1 MHGQK
6 RSEYKARLR
15 DETTAKKLAQKA
27 QQWNLL
33 SSELLKRR
41 RDAQGPAAPTSTSTS
56 VEKMKDYNQ
65 RAEGASHCGTDNSSN
80 SRNRNSAA
88 STLETLK
95 LTEKLL
101 SVNPDPSHLWNHRME
116 LLLSLTTNPPPMAVT
131 TTTTA
136 VVTMTPGEFIKK
148 EREMTTM
155 CLQRNPKAYGA
166 WFHRKWAIQH
176 WMQIM
181 TQQQQSIGNNGIGND
196 NNNENDSN
204 KLLKIELQQCAEF
217 LNLDERNFHCW
228 NYRRFVVSALA
239 CTIINEG
246 HGGVSEINDLDGSWT
261 SWCNLGDSMSK
272 EDLTHGSYI
281 GAQIR
286 QTRQQQQ
293 QQKQTLTTAINT
305 NTITPT
311 QQSSSN
317 SNYSN
322 AIRNLLQDEWNFTT
336 EKIRQNFSNGSA
348 FHHRSK
354 LISLLHPNASCVV
367 ESDLVRGELELIG
380 NAIYTEPD
388 DQTSWW
394 YLRFIVDWADP
405 NNLTRRRRRGMMD
418 PTQNEKDSYTSMLE
432 EQFECVRELVM
443 AEEGQCKWGLLGM
456 NMIATI
462 LYERMKGGEGDDID
476 EGEYD
481 WKQEAYGCLETLAML
496 DPDRIVR
503 YKSMMERYD

>member
-15 DETTAKKLAQKA
+15 DETTAKKLAQKSL
-27 QQWNLL
+27 QWNLL

-41 RDAQGPAAPTSTSTS
+41 RDAQGLVAAPTSTSTS
-56 VEKMKDYNQ
+56 TEKMEESNERD
-65 RAEGASHCGTDNSSN
+65 EGTEHSS
-80 SRNRNSAA
+80 SNRNSAA

-116 LLLSLTTNPPPMAVT
+116 LLLPLTTNPPPMAAT
-131 TTTTA
+131 TTTTTTTTTTVA
-136 VVTMTPGEFIKK
+136 TMTPGEFIKK
-148 EREMTTM
+148 EQEMTTM

-166 WFHRKWAIQH
+166 WFHRKWAIRH

-181 TQQQQSIGNNGIGND
+181 TQPQQSTGTNGID
-196 NNNENDSN
+196 NTNEHEHGGE

-239 CTIINEG
+239 STILHKG
-246 HGGVSEINDLDGSWT
+246 HGGDGVSEMNDLDGSWT
-261 SWCNLGDSMSK
+261 SWCNLGASMSK

-286 QTRQQQQ
+286 HTRHQPQHQSS
-293 QQKQTLTTAINT
+293 TTASHT
-305 NTITPT
+305 NTIPPPK
-311 QQSSSN
+311 SSS
-317 SNYSN
+317 SDTNYAN

-354 LISLLHPNASCVV
+354 LMALLHPNASCIV
-367 ESDLVRGELELIG
+367 ETDLVRGELELIG

-405 NNLTRRRRRGMMD
+405 NSLTRRRRRGMID
-418 PTQNEKDSYTSMLE
+418 PTQEEMDSYTSMLE

-443 AEEGQCKWGLLGM
+443 AEDGQCKWGLLGM

-462 LYERMKGGEGDDID
+462 LYERMKGGGGDDID
-476 EGEYD
+476 GGGYD
-481 WKQEAYGCLETLAML
+481 WKQEAYGCLETLVML